1 MQEKITELLKE
12 VVDPNTGKNLVAS
25 KSLKKVATENGK
37 TTVQIELDY
46 PAKTQGPVIA
56 SMVRAKLTEAGIDA
70 DVNVG
75 QNIIAHSVQPGVKVF
90 DNVRNIIAVSS
101 GKGGVGKSTVSANL
115 ALALQQEGAKV
126 GLLDA
131 DVYGPSQPTMLSIT
145 DKPYSVDGKSLEPMI
160 GHGLQVASVGVLIDP
175 DQPMIWRG
183 PLAVSALQQLLKQTN
198 WKDLDY
204 LIVDMPPGTGDIQLS
219 LSQEVPLTG
228 AVVVTTPQDIALMDA
243 RKGLVM
249 FEKVNVPILGIIENM
264 ATHICSNCGHEEHIF
279 GEGGAEKM
287 AKQYGVDLLGE
298 LPLDINIRLS
308 MDKGEPIVISE
319 PEGKIAQIYREIAR
333 KLAIAVAKKNKDYSR
348 KMPSIKISDT

>member
-1 MQEKITELLKE
+1 M
-12 VVDPNTGKNLVAS
+12 S
-25 KSLKKVATENGK
+25 KS
-37 TTVQIELDY
+37 
-46 PAKTQGPVIA
+46 AKT
-56 SMVRAKLTEAGIDA
+56 SSLTKYREAL
-70 DVNVG
+70 
-75 QNIIAHSVQPGVKVF
+75 KFF
-90 DNVRNIIAVSS
+90 DSVRNIIAVSS

-131 DVYGPSQPTMLSIT
+131 DVYGPSQPTMLGIT
-145 DKPYSVDGKSLEPMI
+145 DKPYSVDGKTLEPMVA
-160 GHGLQVASVGVLIDP
+160 HGLQVASVGVLIDP

-219 LSQEVPLTG
+219 SFSQEVPLTG

-264 ATHICSNCGHEEHIF
+264 ATDICSKCGHEEHIF
-279 GEGGAEKM
+279 GERRSQDGCA
-287 AKQYGVDLLGE
+287 VRCRTFRRT
-298 LPLDINIRLS
+298 P
-308 MDKGEPIVISE
+308 
-319 PEGKIAQIYREIAR
+319 AR
-333 KLAIAVAKKNKDYSR
+333 H
-348 KMPSIKISDT
+348 

>member
-1 MQEKITELLKE
+1 
-12 VVDPNTGKNLVAS
+12 
-25 KSLKKVATENGK
+25 
-37 TTVQIELDY
+37 
-46 PAKTQGPVIA
+46 
-56 SMVRAKLTEAGIDA
+56 
-70 DVNVG
+70 
-75 QNIIAHSVQPGVKVF
+75 
-90 DNVRNIIAVSS
+90 
-101 GKGGVGKSTVSANL
+101 
-115 ALALQQEGAKV
+115 
-126 GLLDA
+126 
-131 DVYGPSQPTMLSIT
+131 
-145 DKPYSVDGKSLEPMI
+145 
-160 GHGLQVASVGVLIDP
+160 
-175 DQPMIWRG
+175 
-183 PLAVSALQQLLKQTN
+183 
-198 WKDLDY
+198 
-204 LIVDMPPGTGDIQLS
+204 
-219 LSQEVPLTG
+219 
-228 AVVVTTPQDIALMDA
+228 MDA

>member
-1 MQEKITELLKE
+1 
-12 VVDPNTGKNLVAS
+12 
-25 KSLKKVATENGK
+25 
-37 TTVQIELDY
+37 
-46 PAKTQGPVIA
+46 
-56 SMVRAKLTEAGIDA
+56 
-70 DVNVG
+70 
-75 QNIIAHSVQPGVKVF
+75 
-90 DNVRNIIAVSS
+90 
-101 GKGGVGKSTVSANL
+101 
-115 ALALQQEGAKV
+115 
-126 GLLDA
+126 
-131 DVYGPSQPTMLSIT
+131 
-145 DKPYSVDGKSLEPMI
+145 
-160 GHGLQVASVGVLIDP
+160 
-175 DQPMIWRG
+175 
-183 PLAVSALQQLLKQTN
+183 
-198 WKDLDY
+198 
-204 LIVDMPPGTGDIQLS
+204 MPPGTGDIQLS

-228 AVVVTTPQDIALMDA
+228 AVVVTTPQDVALMDA

>member
-1 MQEKITELLKE
+1 MTLSA
-12 VVDPNTGKNLVAS
+12 T
-25 KSLKKVATENGK
+25 SL
-37 TTVQIELDY
+37 
-46 PAKTQGPVIA
+46 
-56 SMVRAKLTEAGIDA
+56 
-70 DVNVG
+70 
-75 QNIIAHSVQPGVKVF
+75 
-90 DNVRNIIAVSS
+90 AVSS

-131 DVYGPSQPTMLSIT
+131 DVYGPSQPTMLGIT
-145 DKPYSVDGKSLEPMI
+145 DKPYSVDGKTLEPMVA
-160 GHGLQVASVGVLIDP
+160 HGLQVASVGVLIDP

-249 FEKVNVPILGIIENM
+249 FEK
-264 ATHICSNCGHEEHIF
+264 
-279 GEGGAEKM
+279 
-287 AKQYGVDLLGE
+287 
-298 LPLDINIRLS
+298 
-308 MDKGEPIVISE
+308 
-319 PEGKIAQIYREIAR
+319 
-333 KLAIAVAKKNKDYSR
+333 
-348 KMPSIKISDT
+348 

>member
-1 MQEKITELLKE
+1 MQEKIRE
-12 VVDPNTGKNLVAS
+12 VLSGVIDPNTGKDLVSS
-25 KSLKKVATENGK
+25 KALKKVTTEDGK

-46 PAKTQGPVIA
+46 PAKTQGPVIEE
-56 SMVRAKLTEAGIDA
+56 MVRAKLVEAGIPA
-70 DVNVG
+70 DVKIS
-75 QNIIAHSVQPGVKVF
+75 QNIIAHEVQRGVKVF
-90 DNVRNIIAVSS
+90 DSVRNIIAVSS
-101 GKGGVGKSTVSANL
+101 GKG
-115 ALALQQEGAKV
+115 GAKV

-131 DVYGPSQPTMLSIT
+131 DVYGPSQPTMLGIT
-145 DKPYSVDGKSLEPMI
+145 DKPYSVDGKTLEPMI
-160 GHGLQVASVGVLIDP
+160 AHGLQVASVGVLIDP

-264 ATHICSNCGHEEHIF
+264 ATHICSKCGHEEHIF
-279 GEGGAEKM
+279 GEGGAAKM
-287 AKQYGVDLLGE
+287 AAQYGVDLLGE

-319 PEGKIAQIYREIAR
+319 PDSKVAQAYRDIAR
-333 KLAIAVAKKNKDYSR
+333 KLAIAVSKKNKDYSA
-348 KMPSIKISDT
+348 KMPSIKVSDT